1 MEIWEEIPSHL
12 EKCALCIGKFDGFH
26 KGHRVLIDEAK
37 DTGYPVAC
45 LTFLFG
51 HGQMID
57 DREQKRRIAES
68 LGVDFYIEVEAGPK
82 IFSMTPEVFIK
93 DVVSEKLHA
102 KHIIVG
108 EDFRFGRDRSGDI
121 TTLSEYEAKYGYVLH
136 AVPKLKDG
144 GKDISS
150 SRIREHIL
158 AGQMED
164 VKRLLCRAY
173 TMEGIVKDGNHI
185 GRDLGFPTANLS
197 VEKERITPPYGVYVT
212 DVRIEDR
219 VYNGIGNLGVKP
231 TVGSDN
237 APGLEVHIFDY
248 EGDLY
253 GKRISVGLESFL
265 RKEKR
270 FDDLKKLHAQIEEDI
285 RRAKSRRL

>member
-1 MEIWEEIPSHL
+1 M
-12 EKCALCIGKFDGFH
+12 
-26 KGHRVLIDEAK
+26 
-37 DTGYPVAC
+37 
-45 LTFLFG
+45 
-51 HGQMID
+51 
-57 DREQKRRIAES
+57 
-68 LGVDFYIEVEAGPK
+68 
-82 IFSMTPEVFIK
+82 
-93 DVVSEKLHA
+93 
-102 KHIIVG
+102 
-108 EDFRFGRDRSGDI
+108 
-121 TTLSEYEAKYGYVLH
+121 
-136 AVPKLKDG
+136 PKLKDG

-219 VYNGIGNLGVKP
+219 VYNGIGNQ
-231 TVGSDN
+231 
-237 APGLEVHIFDY
+237 VHIFDY